1 MISSFASEA
10 DENAAPEVSACWAVA
25 ALDPELE
32 RDESDVRTGHMRD
45 SKRPPTSN
53 DSRRIGISTLLGR
66 ALLANLAQLG
76 IDAEAVREI
85 AGVEAERLADPRERL
100 SHREVATMF
109 EEAERI
115 GGDRTISLQVAGKAQ
130 TLAGGGVLGPLF
142 LSSSDGAQAL
152 DYLVQY
158 GDLLAGGLRVEP
170 HRLEGDWIVRF
181 FAADVELELLSR
193 MMECLL
199 AVAVRAFELSLNT
212 KLQPSQVSFR
222 HAAPPDV
229 EPFRRFF
236 GCDVYFDAEYYELCL
251 PERSLGQSAIGAHPR
266 IVEQLQEM
274 AESELRLVSPRFT
287 TAVRERIVVL
297 FEQEAQASRAHVAK
311 AMKLTERT
319 LQRRLA
325 EEGTTFRE
333 VVDGVRLDRASALL
347 RDPSVR
353 VADVAYA
360 VGYDEVTSFTKA
372 FRRWTG
378 ESPTAFRARHQGH

>member
-1 MISSFASEA
+1 
-10 DENAAPEVSACWAVA
+10 
-25 ALDPELE
+25 
-32 RDESDVRTGHMRD
+32 MRD
-45 SKRPPTSN
+45 SKRPTTSHH
-53 DSRRIGISTLLGR
+53 SRRIGISTLLGR
-66 ALLANLAQLG
+66 SLLANLAQLG
-76 IDAEAVREI
+76 IDAEAVRET
-85 AGVEAERLADPRERL
+85 AGVEAERLADPRARL

-115 GGDRTISLQVAGKAQ
+115 GGDRTMSLQVAARTQ
-130 TLAGGGVLGPLF
+130 TLAGGGVLGPLI

-158 GDLLAGGLRVEP
+158 GNLLAGELRVAP
-170 HRLEGDWIVRF
+170 LRLEGDWIVRF
-181 FAADVELELLSR
+181 FPAEVELELLSR

-199 AVAVRAFELSLNT
+199 AVVVRAFELSLNT
-212 KLQPSQVSFR
+212 KLKPSQVSFR
-222 HAAPPDV
+222 HRSPPDV

-236 GCDVYFDAEYYELCL
+236 NCDVYFDAECYELRL
-251 PERSLGQSAIGAHPR
+251 PEQSLSQSATGAHPR

-274 AESELRLVSPRFT
+274 AESELRLVSPQFT
-287 TAVRERIVVL
+287 TAVRERIAVL
-297 FEQEAQASRAHVAK
+297 FEQDAHASRAKVAE

-325 EEGTTFRE
+325 DEGTTFRE
-333 VVDGVRLDRASALL
+333 VVDEVRCDRASALL

-378 ESPTAFRARHQGH
+378 ESPTAFRSRHADEHNS